1 MNISKIGKYDKFDE
15 IYEFIINLV
24 NDNLNIINEHN
35 QLAIQ
40 YATDPSWTNCMGH
53 KAGQGKFFDKGVK
66 ETEFCK
72 TLPQLLNTP
81 IDDFLNN
88 APHTLY
94 RSRIFVAPPKGEC
107 YSHHKDPVKRLHLPI
122 ITNPESYF
130 LSYEPDEIRH
140 ENMIADG
147 TMYFV
152 DTTITHSFCNYG
164 DSQRIHVVGS
174 LNL

>member
-66 ETEFCK
+66 ETDFCK

-81 IDDFLNN
+81 I
-88 APHTLY
+88 A
-94 RSRIFVAPPKGEC
+94 E
-107 YSHHKDPVKRLHLPI
+107 
-122 ITNPESYF
+122 
-130 LSYEPDEIRH
+130 
-140 ENMIADG
+140 
-147 TMYFV
+147 
-152 DTTITHSFCNYG
+152 
-164 DSQRIHVVGS
+164 
-174 LNL
+174 

>member
-40 YATDPSWTNCMGH
+40 YATNPSWTNCMGH

-66 ETEFCK
+66 ETDFCK

-88 APHTLY
+88 DVYFYQLNKLQYPF
-94 RSRIFVAPPKGEC
+94 R
-107 YSHHKDPVKRLHLPI
+107 
-122 ITNPESYF
+122 PESHLHF
-130 LSYEPDEIRH
+130 SDLK
-140 ENMIADG
+140 
-147 TMYFV
+147 
-152 DTTITHSFCNYG
+152 
-164 DSQRIHVVGS
+164 
-174 LNL
+174 LL